1 MTRVNSLFFLNLS
14 ACTLLDA
21 LFALVVRVPW
31 AFAVAPVSCNHG
43 LCNGQATFSCLLGRC
58 LIAKFCLQSYVLNRV
73 YFFVNFVSRR
83 HIVSLSGCVVY
94 SIHIISNAQEFDTL
108 TYVGNEVETPTGIFG
123 VSLQSSIKYANVAI
137 SFMDDRGESSVYG
150 YVPIVVAKCG
160 VFLKEKGKYT
170 SRTRTAWTSS

>member
-1 MTRVNSLFFLNLS
+1 MHCWLS
-14 ACTLLDA
+14 SFVCRGHLL
-21 LFALVVRVPW
+21 VT
-31 AFAVAPVSCNHG
+31 PVSCSHG
-43 LCNGQATFSCLLGRC
+43 LCNGQA
-58 LIAKFCLQSYVLNRV
+58 I
-73 YFFVNFVSRR
+73 FFVPLRKMSDCEVSVSQVMFWIACTFFANLISRR

-94 SIHIISNAQEFDTL
+94 FIHLISNAQESDTL

-170 SRTRTAWTSS
+170 PRTRTARTFS

>member
-1 MTRVNSLFFLNLS
+1 MHCWLLS
-14 ACTLLDA
+14 FVRRGHLL
-21 LFALVVRVPW
+21 VTS
-31 AFAVAPVSCNHG
+31 VSCRHTG
-43 LCNGQATFSCLLGRC
+43 LCNGQEYFSCLLGRC
-58 LIAKFCLQSYVLNRV
+58 LVAEFLFAKLCLKSRVL
-73 YFFVNFVSRR
+73 
-83 HIVSLSGCVVY
+83 SLSTVFHAGISFRYGCVIY
-94 SIHIISNAQEFDTL
+94 FMHLISIAQEFGTL

-170 SRTRTAWTSS
+170 HEPERLGLSTD

>member
-1 MTRVNSLFFLNLS
+1 MIDSF
-14 ACTLLDA
+14 
-21 LFALVVRVPW
+21 
-31 AFAVAPVSCNHG
+31 H
-43 LCNGQATFSCLLGRC
+43 
-58 LIAKFCLQSYVLNRV
+58 LIG
-73 YFFVNFVSRR
+73 
-83 HIVSLSGCVVY
+83 I
-94 SIHIISNAQEFDTL
+94 AQEFDTL

-170 SRTRTAWTSS
+170 YEPERLGLSADPFRPPSHRC